1 MVRALYTAYTGMIN
15 EQYRMDIITNN
26 MANADT
32 CGYKQEG
39 VTNQSFD
46 SMLAVKIHDES
57 ECYLDRSLG
66 NISLGVKMGEVYTDF
81 TPGSI
86 RETGNTYDLAISGDG
101 FFRMRVTDRNGNDSI
116 KYTRAGEFQITS
128 DGYVVDADGNHLQGD
143 SGDIQV
149 SMDSVNV
156 MINEAGEI
164 YEDGALTGRIT
175 LTDFEDYNYLSKFGN
190 TMYTA
195 VDGATERE
203 ATGGIEQGWT
213 EQSTVNI
220 VSEMVDLINITRA
233 YETNQK
239 MIQNVDRMLDQ
250 AVNNVGRVS

>member
-46 SMLAVKIHDES
+46 SMLAIKIHDES
-57 ECYLDRSLG
+57 EHYTDRALG
-66 NISLGVKMGEVYTDF
+66 NVSLGVKMGEVYTDF
-81 TPGSI
+81 GQGSI
-86 RETGNTYDLAISGDG
+86 RETGNPYDLAISGDG
-101 FFRMRVTDRNGNDSI
+101 FFSLRVTDKNGNDSI
-116 KYTRAGEFQITS
+116 KYTRAGEFQITE
-128 DGYVVDADGNHLQGD
+128 DGYIVDADGNHLQGED
-143 SGDIQV
+143 GDIQISTDTADV
-149 SMDSVNV
+149 L
-156 MINEAGEI
+156 INGAGEI
-164 YEDGALTGRIT
+164 YEDGALTGQVS

-195 VDGATERE
+195 VDGAVQKE
-203 ATGGIEQGWT
+203 AAGGIEQGWT

-220 VSEMVDLINITRA
+220 VSEMVNLIAITRA

-239 MIQNVDRMLDQ
+239 MITNVDKMLDQ
-250 AVNNVGRVS
+250 AVNSVGRVQ

>member
-46 SMLAVKIHDES
+46 SMLAIKINDES
-57 ECYLDRSLG
+57 EHYTDRAIG
-66 NISLGVKMGEVYTDF
+66 NVSLGVKMGEVYTDF
-81 TPGSI
+81 SQGSL

-101 FFRMRVTDRNGNDSI
+101 FFKMRVTDRNGNDSF
-116 KYTRAGEFQITS
+116 KYTRAGEFQLTA

-143 SGDIQV
+143 NGDVQISTDTV
-149 SMDSVNV
+149 DVA
-156 MINEAGEI
+156 INQYGEI
-164 YEDGALTGRIT
+164 FEDGAITGQIT
-175 LTDFEDYNYLSKFGN
+175 LTDFEDYDYLSKFGN

-195 VDGATERE
+195 VDGATEKD

-213 EQSTVNI
+213 EQSSVNI
-220 VSEMVDLINITRA
+220 VNEMVNLISITRA

-239 MIQNVDRMLDQ
+239 MITNVDKMLDQ
-250 AVNNVGRVS
+250 AVNSVGKV

>member
-57 ECYLDRSLG
+57 EYYYDRVIG
-66 NISLGVKMGEVYTDF
+66 DVSLGVKMGEVYTDF
-81 TPGSI
+81 SQGSI
-86 RETGNTYDLAISGDG
+86 RETGNPYDLAISGDG
-101 FFRMRVTDRNGNDSI
+101 FFSLRVTDRNGNDSI

-128 DGYVVDADGNHLQGD
+128 DGYIVDADGNHLQGD
-143 SGDIQV
+143 NGDIQI
-149 SMDSVNV
+149 STDSVDV
-156 MINEAGEI
+156 VINGAGEI
-164 YEDGALTGRIT
+164 YEDGALTGQVS

-195 VDGATERE
+195 VDGAVEKE
-203 ATGGIEQGWT
+203 AAGGIEQGWT

-220 VSEMVDLINITRA
+220 VSEMVNLITITRA

-239 MIQNVDRMLDQ
+239 MISNADRMLDQ
-250 AVNNVGRVS
+250 AVNSVGKV

>member
-46 SMLAVKIHDES
+46 SLLAVKIHDES
-57 ECYLDRSLG
+57 EYYADRSIG
-66 NISLGVKMGEVYTDF
+66 SVSLGVKMGEVYTDF
-81 TPGSI
+81 SQGSI

-101 FFRMRVTDRNGNDSI
+101 FFAMRVTDKNGNDSI
-116 KYTRAGEFQITS
+116 KYTRAGEFQVTA
-128 DGYVVDADGNHLQGD
+128 DGYIVDADGNHLQG
-143 SGDIQV
+143 SNGDVQV
-149 SMDSVNV
+149 STDTAEVV
-156 MINEAGEI
+156 INQFGEI
-164 YEDGALTGRIT
+164 YEDGELTGQIT

-195 VDGATERE
+195 VDGATQKD
-203 ATGGIEQGWT
+203 ATGEIEQGWT

-220 VSEMVDLINITRA
+220 VNEMVNLITITRA

-239 MIQNVDRMLDQ
+239 MITTVDKMLDQ
-250 AVNNVGRVS
+250 AANSVGKVS

>member
-26 MANADT
+26 MANVDT

-57 ECYLDRSLG
+57 EHYTDRAVG
-66 NISLGVKMGEVYTDF
+66 GVSLGVKIGEVYTDF
-81 TPGSI
+81 SQGSI

-101 FFRMRVTDRNGNDSI
+101 FFSIRVTDKNSNDSI
-116 KYTRAGEFQITS
+116 KYTRAGEFQITA
-128 DGYVVDADGNHLQGD
+128 DGYVVDADGNHLQG
-143 SGDIQV
+143 SNGDVQI
-149 SMDSVNV
+149 STDTINV
-156 MINEAGEI
+156 LINQAGEI
-164 YEDGALTGRIT
+164 YEDGALTGQVV

-195 VDGATERE
+195 VDGAVEKE
-203 ATGGIEQGWT
+203 AAGSIEQGWT
-213 EQSTVNI
+213 EQSTVDI
-220 VSEMVDLINITRA
+220 VSEMVNLINITRA

-239 MIQNVDRMLDQ
+239 VITSVDKMLDQ
-250 AVNNVGRVS
+250 AVNSVGRVQ

>member
-1 MVRALYTAYTGMIN
+1 MIN

-46 SMLAVKIHDES
+46 SLLAVKIHDES
-57 ECYLDRSLG
+57 EYYADRSIG
-66 NISLGVKMGEVYTDF
+66 SVSLGVKMGEVYTDF
-81 TPGSI
+81 SQGSI

-101 FFRMRVTDRNGNDSI
+101 FFAMRVTDKNGNDSI
-116 KYTRAGEFQITS
+116 KYTRAGEFQVTA
-128 DGYVVDADGNHLQGD
+128 DGYIVDADGNHLQG
-143 SGDIQV
+143 SNGDVQV
-149 SMDSVNV
+149 STDTAEVV
-156 MINEAGEI
+156 INQFGEI
-164 YEDGALTGRIT
+164 YEDGELTGQIT

-195 VDGATERE
+195 VDGATQKD
-203 ATGGIEQGWT
+203 ATGEIEQGWT

-220 VSEMVDLINITRA
+220 VNEMVNLITITRA

-239 MIQNVDRMLDQ
+239 MITTVDKMLDQ
-250 AVNNVGRVS
+250 AANSVGKVS

>member
-46 SMLAVKIHDES
+46 SMLAIKIHDES
-57 ECYLDRSLG
+57 ECYHDRPIG
-66 NISLGVKMGEVYTDF
+66 DISLGVKMGEVYTDF
-81 TPGSI
+81 SPGSI

-101 FFRMRVTDRNGNDSI
+101 FFSMRVTDKNGNDSI
-116 KYTRAGEFQITS
+116 KYTRAGELQITS
-128 DGYVVDADGNHLQGD
+128 NGYIVDADGNHLQGD
-143 SGDIQV
+143 SGDIQI
-149 SMDSVNV
+149 STDSTRVV
-156 MINEAGEI
+156 INEAGEI
-164 YEDGALTGRIT
+164 YEDGALTGQVA

-195 VDGATERE
+195 VEGATQKE
-203 ATGGIEQGWT
+203 ATGGIQQGWT
-213 EQSTVNI
+213 EESTVNI
-220 VSEMVDLINITRA
+220 VSEMVHLINITRA

-239 MIQNVDRMLDQ
+239 MISNADRMIDK
-250 AVNNVGRVS
+250 AVNEVGRVS

>member
-46 SMLAVKIHDES
+46 SMLAIKINDES
-57 ECYLDRSLG
+57 EHYMDRALG
-66 NISLGVKMGEVYTDF
+66 DVSLGVKMGEVYTDF
-81 TPGSI
+81 SQGPI
-86 RETGNTYDLAISGDG
+86 RETGNTYDLAIAGDG
-101 FFRMRVTDRNGNDSI
+101 FFQMRVTDRNGNDSI
-116 KYTRAGEFQITS
+116 KYTRAGEFQLTA
-128 DGYVVDADGNHLQGD
+128 DGYIVDADGNHLQGD

-149 SMDSVNV
+149 STDTVDV
-156 MINEAGEI
+156 VINQQGEI
-164 YEDGALTGRIT
+164 YEDGVRTGQIT

-195 VDGATERE
+195 VDNATQKA

-213 EQSTVNI
+213 EQSSVNI
-220 VSEMVDLINITRA
+220 VTEMVNLIAITRA

-239 MIQNVDRMLDQ
+239 VITSVDKMLDQ
-250 AVNNVGRVS
+250 AVNNVGRVG